1 MKNLTQ
7 KKLNSEMAIQHQHT
21 TYKILTQR
29 EKLLV
34 AMILTILIWMIVL
47 KQNMTSVAK
56 GWSEK
61 GQTVPGT
68 GSMQSVHWHSFVA
81 KVTRANLQIHIVSS
95 GSGL

>member
-29 EKLLV
+29 EKLLI

-56 GWSEK
+56 G
-61 GQTVPGT
+61 
-68 GSMQSVHWHSFVA
+68 
-81 KVTRANLQIHIVSS
+81 
-95 GSGL
+95 